1 MEHLSRPANR
11 RAVARSLAAGV
22 GLSFAQSGSAQTPV
36 ASPSSTP
43 GGIPI
48 ASPVGFDPLN
58 LRVEDVLPLYEE
70 RVAELRS
77 LGRHALDLFFAG
89 EDDDLRAL
97 LAPAALEALAGQSST
112 GILASFQTNRL
123 QFTWPEVGAS
133 WDASFTGASQMTGFF
148 YQGAVTTFT
157 LTAESAQ
164 KPGRPAGRWNGTI
177 DGVGLKFSVEFAGT
191 TDELSATLDIPAQE
205 TVAQPLSNVA
215 FTPERSI
222 GERVEERTLPYG
234 SATDGYVSVFA

>member
-97 LAPAALEALAGQSST
+97 LAPAALEAFAGQSST

-148 YQGAVTTFT
+148 I
-157 LTAESAQ
+157 S
-164 KPGRPAGRWNGTI
+164 GRGHDVHAHGRIGT
-177 DGVGLKFSVEFAGT
+177 EA
-191 TDELSATLDIPAQE
+191 
-205 TVAQPLSNVA
+205 
-215 FTPERSI
+215 
-222 GERVEERTLPYG
+222 G
-234 SATDGYVSVFA
+234 SAGGPVERHDRWCRAQIQCRVRRNHG